1 MNLKELFL
9 NALYPEDTACCLCNK
24 EAVLNSHGLC
34 EKCAETILSSPG
46 FTMNEPVEDAAAGI
60 LYNDAAADIIH
71 RFKYY
76 GCRYLGK
83 NLASFISLPRDWQ
96 ADVMIPVP
104 LHSARLKERGY
115 NQSLILAEHIGRK
128 YNIPVKADL
137 LKRIRNTLM
146 QSLTSR
152 HERRENVRDAFRA
165 SKRCAGM
172 NIILVD
178 DVITTGSTAEECAKA
193 LKAAGADKVYVIAA
207 CYAGGQEN

>member
-1 MNLKELFL
+1 
-9 NALYPEDTACCLCNK
+9 
-24 EAVLNSHGLC
+24 
-34 EKCAETILSSPG
+34 
-46 FTMNEPVEDAAAGI
+46 
-60 LYNDAAADIIH
+60 
-71 RFKYY
+71 
-76 GCRYLGK
+76 
-83 NLASFISLPRDWQ
+83 
-96 ADVMIPVP
+96 MIPVP